1 MTVITVYTKEG
12 LAVRNKLAK
21 SLFGKEFKFCGEKQ
35 KMNIE
40 RMLKLV
46 KKL

>member
-1 MTVITVYTKEG
+1 MTVVEVYTKEG

-21 SLFGKEFKFCGEKQ
+21 SLFGKEFKFCNKKEKM
-35 KMNIE
+35 KIE